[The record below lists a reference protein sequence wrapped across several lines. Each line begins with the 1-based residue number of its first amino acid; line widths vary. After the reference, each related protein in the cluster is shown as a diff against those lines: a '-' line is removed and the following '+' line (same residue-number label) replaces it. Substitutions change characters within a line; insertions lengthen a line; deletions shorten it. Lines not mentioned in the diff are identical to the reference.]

1 MGMDLSSGSAKK
13 ARRQTPRPSM
23 NVTPLVDVV
32 LVLLIIFM
40 VITPLMTKQVWA
52 RVPLKDDPAQAPP
65 PADAKSEPPVVLT
78 LGRDGHLRVN
88 REIIPVE
95 ALSERLTRI
104 FAARADAVLFFD
116 AEDDVPWD
124 SAMQAID
131 RARGS
136 VKTVAVLTEAVDAP
150 ANGATVTRP

>member
-1 MGMDLSSGSAKK
+1 MGVNLGTSGGASGSSKVK
-13 ARRQTPRPSM
+13 RRKGPGPLM

-52 RVPLKDDPAQAPP
+52 RVPIKDDPAQPPP
-65 PADAKSEPPVVLT
+65 PAQSDPEPPVVLS
-78 LGRDGHLRVN
+78 LGRDGHLRINGDIVSA
-88 REIIPVE
+88 EELEP
-95 ALSERLTRI
+95 RLQRI

-124 SAMQAID
+124 DAMVAID
-131 RARGS
+131 QARKA
-136 VKTVAVLTEAVDAP
+136 VKTVAVLTDAISP
-150 ANGATVTRP
+150 AISP